1 MGSSL
6 GPAADVRH
14 TADAPRAADRPLD
27 SAELTYDVHGVVLRV
42 RSDLADVRDLVDA
55 TYGAFRQDGTTTGHV
70 GAPAAEF
77 TLTDLR
83 TGGPCLLTL
92 PDGEAR
98 PVADPGHGSIALL
111 EAMVGAVVAGLYQ
124 RGVLAVHAGAAQGP
138 AARSSSPGGAA
149 RASRP

>member
-6 GPAADVRH
+6 GPTADVRH

-27 SAELTYDVHGVVLRV
+27 SAELTYDVHGVVLRI

-55 TYGAFRQDGTTTGHV
+55 TYGAFRQGGTTTGHV

-77 TLTDLR
+77 TLTDLQ

-92 PDGEAR
+92 PDGEVR
-98 PVADPGHGSIALL
+98 PMADPGHGSIPPPGGRGGAL
-111 EAMVGAVVAGLYQ
+111 GGGPYPG
-124 RGVLAVHAGAAQGP
+124 RGVG
-138 AARSSSPGGAA
+138 
-149 RASRP
+149 